1 MLMDEVGLKYKN
13 CGRVHCAN
21 ALTVKQGLARLKKGI
36 LSPNIQKVKELQHL
50 TKKRHKYKQQYQA

>member
-1 MLMDEVGLKYKN
+1 MVMDEVGLKYKN

-21 ALTVKQGLARLKKGI
+21 ALTVKEGLARLKKKGI

-50 TKKRHKYKQQYQA
+50 TKKDRK